1 MFGLPFEDYYTEVKV
16 SLKEGELHNL
26 EFQPVYAM
34 GRRGVHTFHHG
45 IKRYEVFLDGTQI
58 K

>member
-1 MFGLPFEDYYTEVKV
+1 
-16 SLKEGELHNL
+16 LKEGEPHTL
-26 EFQPVYAM
+26 EFRPVYAM

-45 IKRYEVFLDGTQI
+45 IKSYEAFLDGTKI